1 MTSHSINLISDSDED
16 EEMIFLNHQSLGKRS
31 RNAESQ
37 DAGQEIICLSDD
49 NDRLR
54 NNNTESS
61 SQDPGIVCLSSDD
74 DDENVQ
80 EMVATKLFPI
90 FKKKKSCSS
99 PTITNSLLG
108 DLHREREQ
116 RQSSSSSSSSSS
128 STLISSA
135 AKKTHQ
141 TIGGNGIYHVKALT
155 KEDAKGIA
163 RIQRE
168 MEVIM
173 NKFTAAGGTGHAGK
187 IGLKGQGFAPDGQ
200 ALKTS
205 IQESGQKA
213 TKLQLEALRKYK
225 TKTLTFGQ
233 LHVQGSKSGKLELSA
248 ATKKFDGYYEKLVAW
263 MRQHRPDFEFT
274 TIQVN
279 CNTISKP
286 HRDGGNCGPSV
297 IVGAGAYENG
307 RTGNK
312 RHWYIHVLRSAVMC
326 SITSVLTSCFLSS
339 QFCGRKSRVN
349 MRNCM
354 PLRVIGSCQSMP
366 NAFLVCYNTIL
377 LLQHDTT
384 FTVYRYFYYYYQL
397 FLTCTL
403 FFFPPL
409 CMYVCGDMKL
419 CTTYMYTYVCG
430 VPHT

>member
-1 MTSHSINLISDSDED
+1 MHNSSAVYRIDIVARMNAMTTDSINLISDSDED
-16 EEMIFLNHQSLGKRS
+16 EEMIFLNQNQSLGKRS
-31 RNAESQ
+31 RNTESQ
-37 DAGQEIICLSDD
+37 DPGQEIICLS
-49 NDRLR
+49 
-54 NNNTESS
+54 S
-61 SQDPGIVCLSSDD
+61 D
-74 DDENVQ
+74 DDENVK

-90 FKKKKSCSS
+90 FKKKKSSSS

-116 RQSSSSSSSSSS
+116 RNGQSSSSSS

-168 MEVIM
+168 MELIM
-173 NKFTAAGGTGHAGK
+173 SKFTAAGGTGHAGK

-200 ALKTS
+200 SLKTS

-248 ATKKFDGYYEKLVAW
+248 ATKKFDGYYEKLEAW
-263 MRQHRPDFEFT
+263 MRHHRPDFEFT

-312 RHWYIHVLRSAVMC
+312 CHWYYDP
-326 SITSVLTSCFLSS
+326 LS
-339 QFCGRKSRVN
+339 CGRLHQ
-349 MRNCM
+349 C
-354 PLRVIGSCQSMP
+354 
-366 NAFLVCYNTIL
+366 
-377 LLQHDTT
+377 
-384 FTVYRYFYYYYQL
+384 
-397 FLTCTL
+397 
-403 FFFPPL
+403 
-409 CMYVCGDMKL
+409 
-419 CTTYMYTYVCG
+419 
-430 VPHT
+430 

>member
-1 MTSHSINLISDSDED
+1 MTDSINLISDSDED
-16 EEMIFLNHQSLGKRS
+16 EEKIFLNHQSLGKRS

-37 DAGQEIICLSDD
+37 DPGQEIICLSDD
-49 NDRLR
+49 RSSR
-54 NNNTESS
+54 TTES
-61 SQDPGIVCLSSDD
+61 DP
-74 DDENVQ
+74 Q

-90 FKKKKSCSS
+90 FKKKKKSSSS

-128 STLISSA
+128 STLTIS
-135 AKKTHQ
+135 
-141 TIGGNGIYHVKALT
+141 GNGIYHVKALT

-168 MEVIM
+168 MELIM

-200 ALKTS
+200 KLKTS

-312 RHWYIHVLRSAVMC
+312 CHWY
-326 SITSVLTSCFLSS
+326 
-339 QFCGRKSRVN
+339 
-349 MRNCM
+349 
-354 PLRVIGSCQSMP
+354 
-366 NAFLVCYNTIL
+366 
-377 LLQHDTT
+377 
-384 FTVYRYFYYYYQL
+384 
-397 FLTCTL
+397 
-403 FFFPPL
+403 
-409 CMYVCGDMKL
+409 MYE
-419 CTTYMYTYVCG
+419 
-430 VPHT
+430 